1 MRFSA
6 SIWGLCLL
14 VMGTTGCSNARR
26 LANGKPLKNQSP
38 NAILE
43 QYDATAMHWDWL
55 AMKVDAE
62 VESSERDGSFSATV
76 RMARDSVIWV
86 SISPALGVEV
96 ARLKLTP
103 DSVFLISKVP
113 NNRFHYQGDYDAL
126 SDWLDTP
133 LGFADFQDVLTG
145 RPMGLDSEN
154 DKFIS
159 RIDGR
164 EYVLISK
171 YKRRTKRVV
180 GLDDKDLAP
189 DDSLTV
195 QMNPR
200 AYERLR
206 ERTDEDD
213 LLIKRHWFDG
223 LSFDPVRDVFDDLY
237 YQRFLTITRSDFNTT
252 DGGRLPGQI
261 EVLIET
267 PSGVFTVRLDVG
279 RTRLNKAYDF
289 PFEVPDEM
297 ERRDSF

>member
-1 MRFSA
+1 MRWVA
-6 SIWGLCLL
+6 LMWVVIA
-14 VMGTTGCSNARR
+14 VAGCSNARR
-26 LANGKPLKNQSP
+26 LAHGKPLKNQSP
-38 NAILE
+38 NAILT
-43 QYDATAMHWDWL
+43 QYGATAMDWEWL
-55 AMKVDAE
+55 SMKVDAE
-62 VESSERDGSFSATV
+62 VESEQRNGSFSATV

-103 DSVFLISKVP
+103 DSAFLISKVP
-113 NNRFHYQGDYDAL
+113 NNRFHYAGDYNAV
-126 SDWLDTP
+126 SEWLDTP
-133 LGFADFQDVLTG
+133 IGFRDLQDVLVG
-145 RPMGLDSEN
+145 RPMGLDLAN

-171 YKRRTKRVV
+171 YKRRTKRVI

-189 DDSLTV
+189 DDSLTI
-195 QMNPR
+195 QLNDR
-200 AYERLR
+200 AYERVR
-206 ERTDEDD
+206 ERADEDD
-213 LLIKRHWFDG
+213 LLVKRHWFDG

-237 YQRFLTITRSDFNTT
+237 YQRFVTITRSDFNTT

-267 PSGVFTVRLDVG
+267 PQGAFTVRLDVG

-289 PFEVPDEM
+289 PFEVPDEL

>member
-1 MRFSA
+1 MMRWVA
-6 SIWGLCLL
+6 L
-14 VMGTTGCSNARR
+14 VLVVVAAAGCSNARR

-38 NAILE
+38 NAILT
-43 QYDATAMHWDWL
+43 QYGATAMEWEWL
-55 AMKVDAE
+55 AMKLDAE
-62 VESSERDGSFSATV
+62 VESEQRDGSFSATV

-103 DSVFLISKVP
+103 DSAFLISKVP
-113 NNRFHYQGDYDAL
+113 NNRFHYAGDYAAV

-133 LGFADFQDVLTG
+133 IGFRDLQDVLIG
-145 RPMGLDSEN
+145 RPMGLDLAN

-171 YKRRTKRVV
+171 YKRRTKRVI

-189 DDSLTV
+189 DDSLTI
-195 QMNPR
+195 QLNER
-200 AYERLR
+200 AYERVR
-206 ERTDEDD
+206 ERADEDD
-213 LLIKRHWFDG
+213 LLVKRHWFDG

-237 YQRFLTITRSDFNTT
+237 YQRFVTITRSDFNTT

-267 PSGVFTVRLDVG
+267 PQGAFIVRLDVG

-289 PFEVPDEM
+289 PFEVPDEL

>member
-1 MRFSA
+1 MTAARTLL
-6 SIWGLCLL
+6 WLTGLL
-14 VMGTTGCSNARR
+14 VAAGCSNARR
-26 LANGKPLKNQSP
+26 LANGKPLKNQGP
-38 NAILE
+38 NAILT
-43 QYDATAMHWDWL
+43 QYDATAMQWEWL

-62 VESSERDGSFSATV
+62 VASTERDGSFSATI

-113 NNRFHYQGDYDAL
+113 NNKFHYAGDYSAIA
-126 SDWLDTP
+126 DWLNTP
-133 LGFADFQDVLTG
+133 IGFSDLQDVLIG
-145 RPMGLDSEN
+145 RPMGLDPEN

-180 GLDDKDLAP
+180 GLDDKEISP
-189 DDSLTV
+189 DDSLTIAL
-195 QMNPR
+195 NPR

-237 YQRFLTITRSDFNTT
+237 YQRFVTVIRSDFNTT
-252 DGGRLPGQI
+252 DGGRLPGMI
-261 EVLIET
+261 EVLIES
-267 PSGVFTVRLDVG
+267 PEGVFEVRLDVG

-289 PFEVPDEM
+289 PFEVPEDM
-297 ERRDSF
+297 EFRDAF

>member
-1 MRFSA
+1 MRWPHVFLGVA
-6 SIWGLCLL
+6 ALL
-14 VMGTTGCSNARR
+14 VAAGCSNARR

-38 NAILE
+38 NAILT
-43 QYDATAMHWDWL
+43 QYDATAMQWEWL

-62 VESSERDGSFSATV
+62 VTSTERDGSFSATI

-103 DSVFLISKVP
+103 DSVFLISKIP
-113 NNRFHYQGDYDAL
+113 NNKFHYAGDYSAIA
-126 SDWLDTP
+126 DWLNTP
-133 LGFADFQDVLTG
+133 IGFRDLQDVLVG
-145 RPMGLDSEN
+145 RPMGLDPAN

-180 GLDDKDLAP
+180 GLDDKEISP
-189 DDSLTV
+189 DDSLTIAL
-195 QMNPR
+195 NPR

-237 YQRFLTITRSDFNTT
+237 YQRFVTVTRLDFNTT
-252 DGGRLPGQI
+252 DGGRLPGMI
-261 EVLIET
+261 DVLIES
-267 PSGVFTVRLDVG
+267 PEGVFEVRLDVG
-279 RTRLNKAYDF
+279 RTKLNKAYDF
-289 PFEVPDEM
+289 PFEVPEDM
-297 ERRDSF
+297 EFRDSF

>member
-1 MRFSA
+1 MKPTVLF
-6 SIWGLCLL
+6 
-14 VMGTTGCSNARR
+14 MGTMVLLLAAGCSNARR
-26 LANGKPLKNQSP
+26 LAQGKPLKNQSP
-38 NAILE
+38 NAILT
-43 QYDATAMHWDWL
+43 QYDATAMDWEWL

-62 VESSERDGSFSATV
+62 VESSERSGSFSATV
-76 RMARDSVIWV
+76 RMSRDSVIWI

-96 ARLKLTP
+96 ARLMLTP
-103 DSVFLISKVP
+103 DSAFLISKVP
-113 NNRFHYQGDYDAL
+113 NNRFHYAGDYAAVT
-126 SDWLDTP
+126 DWLDTP
-133 LGFADFQDVLTG
+133 LIFSDFQDVLVG
-145 RPMGLDSEN
+145 RPMGLDLEN
-154 DKFIS
+154 DKFMS

-180 GLDDKDLAP
+180 GLDDKDLSP

-195 QMNPR
+195 QLNAR

-237 YQRFLTITRSDFNTT
+237 YQRFVTITRSDFNTT

-267 PSGVFTVRLDVG
+267 PQGAFSVRLDVG
-279 RTRLNKAYDF
+279 RTRINKAYDF
-289 PFEVPDEM
+289 PFEVPEEM
-297 ERRDSF
+297 DRRDSF

>member
-1 MRFSA
+1 MMRWA
-6 SIWGLCLL
+6 AL
-14 VMGTTGCSNARR
+14 VFVVVAAAGCSNARR

-38 NAILE
+38 NAILT
-43 QYDATAMHWDWL
+43 QYGATSMEWDWL
-55 AMKVDAE
+55 AMKLDAE
-62 VESSERDGSFSATV
+62 VESEQRDGSFSATV

-103 DSVFLISKVP
+103 DSAFLISKVP
-113 NNRFHYQGDYDAL
+113 NNRFHYAGDYAAV

-133 LGFADFQDVLTG
+133 IGFGDLQDVLVG
-145 RPMGLDSEN
+145 RPMGLDLAN

-171 YKRRTKRVV
+171 YKRRTKRVI

-189 DDSLTV
+189 DDSLTI
-195 QMNPR
+195 QLNDR
-200 AYERLR
+200 AYERVR
-206 ERTDEDD
+206 ERADEDD
-213 LLIKRHWFDG
+213 LLVKRHWFDG

-237 YQRFLTITRSDFNTT
+237 YQRFVTITRSDFNTT

-267 PSGVFTVRLDVG
+267 PQGVFTVRLDVG

-289 PFEVPDEM
+289 PFEIPDEL

>member
-1 MRFSA
+1 MSTTRA
-6 SIWGLCLL
+6 LLLLTGLL
-14 VMGTTGCSNARR
+14 VAFGCSNARR
-26 LANGKPLKNQSP
+26 LANGKPLKNQGP
-38 NAILE
+38 NAILT
-43 QYDATAMHWDWL
+43 QYEATAMQWEWL

-62 VESSERDGSFSATV
+62 VTSTERDGSFSATI

-113 NNRFHYQGDYDAL
+113 NNKFHYAGDYGAIAAWL
-126 SDWLDTP
+126 NTPIGFSDL
-133 LGFADFQDVLTG
+133 QDVLIG
-145 RPMGLDSEN
+145 RPMGLDPEN

-180 GLDDKDLAP
+180 GLDDKEINP
-189 DDSLTV
+189 DDSLSIAL
-195 QMNPR
+195 NPR

-237 YQRFLTITRSDFNTT
+237 YQRFVTVSRSDFNTT
-252 DGGRLPGQI
+252 DGGRLPGMI
-261 EVLIET
+261 DVLIES
-267 PSGVFTVRLDVG
+267 PEGVFEVRLDVG

-289 PFEVPDEM
+289 PFEVPEDM
-297 ERRDSF
+297 EFRDAF

>member
-1 MRFSA
+1 MKGQWA
-6 SIWGLCLL
+6 MWLL
-14 VMGTTGCSNARR
+14 VVIAVSGCSNARR

-38 NAILE
+38 SAILT
-43 QYDATAMHWDWL
+43 QYGATAMEWEWL

-62 VESSERDGSFSATV
+62 VETASHDGSFSATV

-96 ARLKLTP
+96 ARLMLTP
-103 DSVFLISKVP
+103 DSAFLLSKVP
-113 NNRFHYQGDYDAL
+113 NNRFHYAGNYDAV

-133 LGFADFQDVLTG
+133 IGFSELQDVLVG
-145 RPMGLDSEN
+145 RPMGMDEEN

-171 YKRRTKRVV
+171 YKRRTKRVI
-180 GLDDKDLAP
+180 GLDDKDLDP
-189 DDSLTV
+189 DDSLSI
-195 QMNPR
+195 QLSDR
-200 AYERLR
+200 AYERVR
-206 ERTDEDD
+206 ERASGDD
-213 LLIKRHWFDG
+213 LLVKRHWFDG

-237 YQRFLTITRSDFNTT
+237 YQRFVTITRSDFNTT

-267 PSGVFTVRLDVG
+267 PEGAFAVKLDVG

-289 PFEVPDEM
+289 PFEVPDEL
-297 ERRDSF
+297 ERRDTF

>member
-1 MRFSA
+1 MSTTRALFLLT
-6 SIWGLCLL
+6 GLL
-14 VMGTTGCSNARR
+14 VAFGCSNARR
-26 LANGKPLKNQSP
+26 LANGKPLKNQGP
-38 NAILE
+38 NAILT
-43 QYDATAMHWDWL
+43 QYEATAMQWEWL

-62 VESSERDGSFSATV
+62 VTSTERDGSFSATI

-113 NNRFHYQGDYDAL
+113 NNKFHYAGDYGAIAAWL
-126 SDWLDTP
+126 NTPIGFSDL
-133 LGFADFQDVLTG
+133 QDVLIG
-145 RPMGLDSEN
+145 RPMGLDPEN

-180 GLDDKDLAP
+180 GLDDKEINP
-189 DDSLTV
+189 DDSLSIAL
-195 QMNPR
+195 NPR

-237 YQRFLTITRSDFNTT
+237 YQRFVTVTRSNFNTT
-252 DGGRLPGQI
+252 DGGRLPGMI
-261 EVLIET
+261 EVLIES
-267 PSGVFTVRLDVG
+267 PEGVFEVRLDVG

-289 PFEVPDEM
+289 PFEVPEDM
-297 ERRDSF
+297 EFRDAF

>member
-1 MRFSA
+1 MSA
-6 SIWGLCLL
+6 TRAL
-14 VMGTTGCSNARR
+14 VVLTGMLVAIGCSNARR
-26 LANGKPLKNQSP
+26 LANGKPLKNQGP
-38 NAILE
+38 NAILT
-43 QYDATAMHWDWL
+43 QYEATAMQWDWL

-62 VESSERDGSFSATV
+62 VTSTDRDGSFSATI

-113 NNRFHYQGDYDAL
+113 NNKFHYAGDYSAIATWL
-126 SDWLDTP
+126 NTPIGFSDL
-133 LGFADFQDVLTG
+133 QDVLIG
-145 RPMGLDSEN
+145 RPMGLDPDN

-180 GLDDKDLAP
+180 GLDDKEISP
-189 DDSLTV
+189 DDSLSIAL
-195 QMNPR
+195 NPR

-237 YQRFLTITRSDFNTT
+237 YQRFVTVTRSDFNTT
-252 DGGRLPGQI
+252 DGGRLPGMI
-261 EVLIET
+261 DVLIES
-267 PSGVFTVRLDVG
+267 PEGVFEVRLDVG

-289 PFEVPDEM
+289 PFEVPEDM
-297 ERRDSF
+297 EFRDAF

>member
-1 MRFSA
+1 MKPAA

-14 VMGTTGCSNARR
+14 VLGATGCSNARR

-55 AMKVDAE
+55 GMKVDAE

-113 NNRFHYQGDYDAL
+113 NNRFHYVGDYHAI

-133 LGFADFQDVLTG
+133 LGFPDFQDVLTG
-145 RPMGLDSEN
+145 RPMGLDAAN

-180 GLDDKDLAP
+180 GLDDKDLSP

-195 QMNPR
+195 QLSPR

-237 YQRFLTITRSDFNTT
+237 YQRFVTINRNDFNTT

-267 PSGVFTVRLDVG
+267 PSGIFTVRLDVG
-279 RTRLNKAYDF
+279 RTRINKAYDF
-289 PFEVPDEM
+289 PFEVPDEL

>member
-1 MRFSA
+1 MMRWA
-6 SIWGLCLL
+6 AL
-14 VMGTTGCSNARR
+14 VLVVVAAAGCSNARR

-38 NAILE
+38 NAILT
-43 QYDATAMHWDWL
+43 QYGATAMEWDWL
-55 AMKVDAE
+55 AMKLDAE
-62 VESSERDGSFSATV
+62 VESEQRDGSFSATV

-103 DSVFLISKVP
+103 DSAFLISKVP
-113 NNRFHYQGDYDAL
+113 NNRFHYAGDYAAV

-133 LGFADFQDVLTG
+133 IGFGDLQDVLVG
-145 RPMGLDSEN
+145 RPMGLDLAN

-171 YKRRTKRVV
+171 YKRRTKRVI

-189 DDSLTV
+189 DDSLTI
-195 QMNPR
+195 QLNDR
-200 AYERLR
+200 AYERVR
-206 ERTDEDD
+206 ERADEDD
-213 LLIKRHWFDG
+213 LLVKRHWFDG

-237 YQRFLTITRSDFNTT
+237 YQRFVTITRSDFNTT

-267 PSGVFTVRLDVG
+267 PQGVFTVRLDVG
-279 RTRLNKAYDF
+279 RTRINKAYDF
-289 PFEVPDEM
+289 PFEVPDEL

>member
-1 MRFSA
+1 MMRWA
-6 SIWGLCLL
+6 AL
-14 VMGTTGCSNARR
+14 VLVVVAAAGCSNARR

-38 NAILE
+38 NAILT
-43 QYDATAMHWDWL
+43 QYGATAMEWDWL
-55 AMKVDAE
+55 AMKLDAE
-62 VESSERDGSFSATV
+62 VESEQRDGSFSATV

-103 DSVFLISKVP
+103 DSAFLISKVP
-113 NNRFHYQGDYDAL
+113 NNRFHYAGDYAAV

-133 LGFADFQDVLTG
+133 IGFSDLQDVLVG
-145 RPMGLDSEN
+145 RPMGLDLAN

-171 YKRRTKRVV
+171 YKRRTKRVI

-189 DDSLTV
+189 DDSLTI
-195 QMNPR
+195 QLNDR
-200 AYERLR
+200 AYERVR
-206 ERTDEDD
+206 ERADEDD
-213 LLIKRHWFDG
+213 LLVKRHWFDG

-237 YQRFLTITRSDFNTT
+237 YQRFVTITRSDFNTT

-267 PSGVFTVRLDVG
+267 PQGVFTVRLDVG

-289 PFEVPDEM
+289 PFEIPDEL

>member
-1 MRFSA
+1 MMRWA
-6 SIWGLCLL
+6 AL
-14 VMGTTGCSNARR
+14 VLVVVAAAGCSNARR

-38 NAILE
+38 NAILT
-43 QYDATAMHWDWL
+43 QYGATAMEWDWL
-55 AMKVDAE
+55 AMKLDAE
-62 VESSERDGSFSATV
+62 VESEQRDGSFSATV

-103 DSVFLISKVP
+103 DSAFLISKVP
-113 NNRFHYQGDYDAL
+113 NNRFHYAGDYAAV

-133 LGFADFQDVLTG
+133 IGFGDLQDVLVG
-145 RPMGLDSEN
+145 RPMGLDLAN

-171 YKRRTKRVV
+171 YKRRTKRVI

-189 DDSLTV
+189 DDSLTI
-195 QMNPR
+195 QLNDR
-200 AYERLR
+200 AYERVR
-206 ERTDEDD
+206 ERADEDD
-213 LLIKRHWFDG
+213 LLVKRHWFDG

-237 YQRFLTITRSDFNTT
+237 YQRFVTITRSDFNTT

-267 PSGVFTVRLDVG
+267 PQGVFTVRLDVG

-289 PFEVPDEM
+289 PFEIPDEL